1 MFVAREPSPVRST
14 CPYCGVG
21 CGILAMADGTII
33 GDPQHPANAG
43 RLCSKGSAL
52 AETLGETTRL
62 LHPMWRGRRIS
73 WEEALDRIAT
83 TFAETVA
90 RHGPDAVALYGSG
103 QFLTEDYYVA
113 NKLMKGFIGTANID
127 TNSRLCM
134 ASSVAGH
141 VRAFGEDVVPG
152 CYDDIEAAD
161 LIVLVG
167 SNAAWCHPVLFRRMM
182 AAKAK
187 RGTKIIVIDPR
198 RTASC
203 DGADGHLALR
213 PGSDVALFAGLL
225 AHLEATG
232 AIALRFVEA
241 HTAGF
246 ATALAAARQTAPDPQ
261 RVAVL
266 TDLAPQAIADFY
278 AEFAATERVVTF
290 YSQGVNQS
298 SAGTDK
304 VNAILN
310 CHLAT
315 GRIGRPGMGP
325 FSLTGQPNAMGGREV
340 GGLANQLAAHMS
352 FAEPADIER
361 VRRFWQAPRMAQRP
375 GLKAVELFDAALDGK
390 VKALWILATN
400 PAVSLPRSNRVR
412 AALAACPF
420 VVVSD
425 CWPTDTT
432 AQANLV
438 LPAAGFAEKDGTVTN
453 SERYISRQRPF
464 KSPPGEAKPD
474 WWALTEVARRMG
486 FGESFSYARSAEIFR
501 EHAALSA
508 FENDGARAF
517 DLGGLAVLSD
527 ADYERLEPV
536 QWPAPKGGR
545 GGGRLFGDGH
555 FMHKDGRARFV
566 PTPWRAPASA
576 PQAERPL
583 LLNTGRSR
591 DQWHTMTRTGL
602 VARLAGHASEPF
614 IDMHPLD
621 AEAVQLVAGGLAR
634 IESRHGST
642 VMRIRVSEDQRRGEI
657 FASMH
662 WNDRFASS
670 GPIDRLVGAELDPV
684 SDQPEF
690 KVTPVA
696 LRPCALHW
704 HGLLLRRGGSGV
716 LAGAGFYWSR
726 AAIEGGFAYA
736 LAGSA
741 PFAAEGEG
749 PSSDWVAAIL
759 GASDLRDLVVYA
771 DPAKGVF
778 RYANFVEGRLEACL
792 FLAQDA
798 ASLPA
803 QDLLAEMFA
812 ASCVSPLTPTARSR
826 LLSGK
831 AASGRSAGRTVCA
844 CFGVGRETLIEAIAE
859 KKLDSVAAIGNALR
873 AGTNCGS
880 CIPELRSL
888 LPIPG

>member
-486 FGESFSYARSAEIFR
+486 FGESFSYARPAEIFR

-545 GGGRLFGDGH
+545 GGGRLFGDGR

-642 VMRIRVSEDQRRGEI
+642 VMRIRLSEDQRRGEI

-812 ASCVSPLTPTARSR
+812 ASCVSPLTPAARSR

>member
-278 AEFAATERVVTF
+278 TEFAATERVVTF

-486 FGESFSYARSAEIFR
+486 FGESFSYARPAEIFR

-642 VMRIRVSEDQRRGEI
+642 VMRIRLSEDQRRGEI

-812 ASCVSPLTPTARSR
+812 ASCVSPLTPAARSR

>member
-62 LHPMWRGRRIS
+62 LHPMWRRRRIS
-73 WEEALDRIAT
+73 WEDALDRIAT

-375 GLKAVELFDAALDGK
+375 GLKAVELFDAVLDGK

-486 FGESFSYARSAEIFR
+486 FGESFSYARPAEIFR

-545 GGGRLFGDGH
+545 GGGRLFGDGR

-642 VMRIRVSEDQRRGEI
+642 VMRIRLSEDQRRGEI

-736 LAGSA
+736 IAGSA